1 MNKKCLI
8 ALNEYCHKKI
18 IEQPVSD
25 QAHDISHILRVV
37 KNAQKITEYEKA
49 NWQIVL
55 PAAWLHDCICY
66 PKTHPLRAQSAYLA
80 ADQAVEWLQQWGYPA
95 DYLPQVHHAIVAHSY
110 SAGVIPT
117 TIEAKIV
124 QDADRLDALGA
135 IGLARCLQ
143 VGGTQQLALY
153 DCNDPFCRQ
162 RIPDDKRYILDHY
175 FQKLRYL
182 PESLHTNF
190 AKQLATERLLF
201 LEQFIAQL
209 ATEI

>member
-1 MNKKCLI
+1 MNKASLM
-8 ALNEYCHKKI
+8 ALEEYCRQKI
-18 IEQPVSD
+18 SAQSVAD

-37 KNAQKITEYEKA
+37 NNARNITQHENAQ
-49 NWQIVL
+49 WQIVL
-55 PAAWLHDCICY
+55 PAAWFHDCICY

-80 ADQAVEWLQQWGYPA
+80 ADQAIEWLQQWGYPVH
-95 DYLPQVHHAIVAHSY
+95 YLPQVHHAIVAHSY

-153 DCNDPFCRQ
+153 DCDDPFCHQ
-162 RIPDDKRYILDHY
+162 RLPDDKTYILDHY

-182 PESLHTNF
+182 SSQLHTNV
-190 AKQLATERLLF
+190 AKKEAEQRLLF
-201 LEQFIAQL
+201 LEQFMTQL
-209 ATEI
+209 ASEI